1 MEFEL
6 MSAKHWT
13 DSKRIL
19 KDYPQIAN
27 EFKVQIIDTTEE
39 TEYGKRLVDSEVFIT
54 INTLE
59 DLIKLNEIVE
69 VEIIISGDEILIYDD
84 YIE

>member
-69 VEIIISGDEILIYDD
+69 VEIIINGDEILIYDD

>member
-6 MSAKHWT
+6 MSAKHWV
-13 DSKRIL
+13 DSKHIL

-27 EFKVQIIDTTEE
+27 EFKVEVIDTTEE
-39 TEYGKRLVDSEVFIT
+39 TEYGKRVVDSEVFIT

-69 VEIIISGDEILIYDD
+69 VEIIINGDEILIYDD

>member
-27 EFKVQIIDTTEE
+27 EFKVEVIDTTEE

-69 VEIIISGDEILIYDD
+69 VEIIINGDEILIYDD